1 MTEDLILASASQIRS
16 RLLGAAAVPHES
28 IPARIDEDSLR
39 ASMIQ
44 EDAKARDIAD
54 ALAEMKAR
62 KVSQKYPEALVLG
75 CDQVLAHDN
84 ALLSKPETPQEARTQ
99 LAALRGTTHQL
110 LSAAVLYQD
119 AEPLWRH
126 IGVARLTMR
135 SFSDAYLDDYI
146 TRNWDS
152 IRWSVGGYKIEEEGI
167 RLFSNIAGDH
177 FTVQG
182 LPLIELLSY
191 LTLRGTLP
199 T

>member
-62 KVSQKYPEALVLG
+62 KISQKYPEALVLG

-167 RLFSNIAGDH
+167 RLFSNIAGNH

>member
-54 ALAEMKAR
+54 VLAEMKAR

-84 ALLSKPETPQEARTQ
+84 ALLSKPESPQEARTQ

>member
-16 RLLGAAAVPHES
+16 RLLGAAAVPHEA

>member
-16 RLLGAAAVPHES
+16 RLLGAAAVPHEA

-84 ALLSKPETPQEARTQ
+84 ALLSKPKTPQEARTQ

>member
-84 ALLSKPETPQEARTQ
+84 ALLSKPESPQEARTQ